1 MYNEKIIINIQKK
14 YKLKRL
20 ERVIASFKKLH
31 LYNYVKESDFN
42 KFTKIISHKSVLEIT
57 YILLKRI
64 NRIYELKDVYK
75 IQNRIFLSAY
85 LISAFPDIILSPLK
99 NKLEENLYNIAL
111 NLVNYT
117 RILCDNININNINL
131 SNLYIHKFKN
141 IFNEYGMLFA
151 VWQHIDKEGIID
163 MLAIRYDSLK
173 RTIKFIN
180 EESKFDDYTKRECID
195 TLTRQFNDI
204 EKKVKLIDKNFNI
217 DHFIQY
223 SELREKIE
231 YNFNKVFWDKMSQ
244 DIKKDNY
251 DGVIQHI
258 KELIK
263 NICNLIPNR
272 KDIHREIE
280 DKIDIEIIEQLI
292 ENRMFNGKTLFEY
305 TGYIFDWLVKLSS
318 KSREDDLKKSW
329 DDLIIEYSNNEY
341 HILVPKIFQLLYK
354 ILGLIDNDL
363 VFS

>member
-1 MYNEKIIINIQKK
+1 
-14 YKLKRL
+14 
-20 ERVIASFKKLH
+20 
-31 LYNYVKESDFN
+31 
-42 KFTKIISHKSVLEIT
+42 
-57 YILLKRI
+57 
-64 NRIYELKDVYK
+64 
-75 IQNRIFLSAY
+75 
-85 LISAFPDIILSPLK
+85 
-99 NKLEENLYNIAL
+99 
-111 NLVNYT
+111 
-117 RILCDNININNINL
+117 
-131 SNLYIHKFKN
+131 
-141 IFNEYGMLFA
+141 
-151 VWQHIDKEGIID
+151 
-163 MLAIRYDSLK
+163 
-173 RTIKFIN
+173 
-180 EESKFDDYTKRECID
+180 
-195 TLTRQFNDI
+195 
-204 EKKVKLIDKNFNI
+204 
-217 DHFIQY
+217 
-223 SELREKIE
+223 
-231 YNFNKVFWDKMSQ
+231 MSQ

-318 KSREDDLKKSW
+318 KSREDDLKRLW

-363 VFS
+363 VFF